1 MDVDGFSLI
10 SVNVP
15 SPLIRKV
22 SHRTNRG
29 HISACVP
36 FRKKGCGPLESVNS
50 LVGLLNFL
58 EDTVHLV

>member
-10 SVNVP
+10 LVNVP

-22 SHRTNRG
+22 SHQPVTLVLVP
-29 HISACVP
+29 HSAKSCD
-36 FRKKGCGPLESVNS
+36 PLESVKS